1 MSGIW
6 LKFKIM
12 RRCFW
17 QKKAK
22 NAVQAA
28 AHRQHCL
35 RALIRQTSFVC
46 AQCGRAWRLMVLVA
60 SGFMAVAVRNFR
72 AHCRCVFKPE
82 GEAQRAFVFVM
93 REVENHQVM
102 AA

>member
-1 MSGIW
+1 MPHKQQHKGNTA
-6 LKFKIM
+6 
-12 RRCFW
+12 R
-17 QKKAK
+17 
-22 NAVQAA
+22 
-28 AHRQHCL
+28 AHRFVKPVFC
-35 RALIRQTSFVC
+35 ALD
-46 AQCGRAWRLMVLVA
+46 AAGRGRLIVFVA
-60 SGFMAVAVRNFR
+60 SGFMAVAVGNFH

>member
-6 LKFKIM
+6 LKFRIM
-12 RRCFW
+12 RCRIW
-17 QKKAK
+17 HKQAK
-22 NAVQAA
+22 NAAQAA
-28 AHRQHCL
+28 AYRQHRL
-35 RALIRQTSFVC
+35 RASIRQTSFVC
-46 AQCGRAWRLMVLVA
+46 YQCGRVWRLIVLVV
-60 SGFMAVAVRNFR
+60 SGFMVVNVGNFR

-82 GEAQRAFVFVM
+82 GEAQRAFLFVM